1 MSSEFD
7 EVGDRIVD
15 GAKRRRRL
23 ADPRRFMI
31 LSRSRST
38 FSAVNHAQADD
49 ARGFV
54 NSLEEHQM
62 TKKALRARCVEGPEF
77 CWVPQAVRRHRTLG
91 DVMAGRD
98 LNVNAKRRL
107 RHPDRN
113 RPCEENLYTSI
124 PIKPWL
130 TAMATAC
137 SLFVAPS
144 FRSAQKSNVSISLS
158 LTPIRVAMSW
168 AG

>member
-1 MSSEFD
+1 VSK
-7 EVGDRIVD
+7 GLLCK
-15 GAKRRRRL
+15 G
-23 ADPRRFMI
+23 
-31 LSRSRST
+31 
-38 FSAVNHAQADD
+38 
-49 ARGFV
+49 
-54 NSLEEHQM
+54 
-62 TKKALRARCVEGPEF
+62 
-77 CWVPQAVRRHRTLG
+77 VPQTVRRHRTLG
-91 DVMAGRD
+91 DVMVGRD

-113 RPCEENLYTSI
+113 RPCEESLYTSI

-130 TAMATAC
+130 TAIETAC
-137 SLFVAPS
+137 SLLFAPS